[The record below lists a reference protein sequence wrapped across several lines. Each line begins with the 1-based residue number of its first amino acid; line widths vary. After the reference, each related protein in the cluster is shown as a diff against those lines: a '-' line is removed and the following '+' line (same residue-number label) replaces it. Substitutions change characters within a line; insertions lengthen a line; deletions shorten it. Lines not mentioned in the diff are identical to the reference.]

1 MKTLIDNFFNLTA
14 AEDSWRLLLYGLL
27 NLLKLVAVSSVLA
40 LIVGAVFLS
49 MRRSHRKWLSGVQI
63 WLIDIVRGIPPLVLL
78 VVVYYLV
85 PPIGP
90 ITINTFTAAVA
101 TFGVVQG
108 AYVSEILRGGLAAV
122 DRGQYEASAALGL
135 RPRQV
140 VRHVISPQ
148 VFRVVIPPMTSQA
161 TQLVRDA
168 SLTFFIGYEEIVTRS
183 REAVSLTSNS
193 TPYTMALVIYA
204 VLLLT
209 LQYIARRLEAARVP
223 EEKSKDVRQR
233 LRRLRRATGP
243 GRVGYPQIPWRARG
257 S

>member
-1 MKTLIDNFFNLTA
+1 MG
-14 AEDSWRLLLYGLL
+14 GLF
-27 NLLKLVAVSSVLA
+27 LA
-40 LIVGAVFLS
+40 
-49 MRRSHRKWLSGVQI
+49 MRRAHQRWLSHAQV
-63 WLIDIVRGIPPLVLL
+63 WLIDTVRGIPPLVLL

-90 ITINTFTAAVA
+90 IAINTFTAAVI

-122 DRGQYEASAALGL
+122 DPGQYEASAALGL
-135 RPRQV
+135 KPRQM

-168 SLTFFIGYEEIVTRS
+168 SLTFFIGYEEIVTRA

-193 TPYTMALVIYA
+193 TPYTMALFIYA
-204 VLLLT
+204 VLLLSM
-209 LQYIARRLEAARVP
+209 QYIARRLEAAPMP

-233 LRRLRRATGP
+233 FGKQRRIAGP
-243 GRVGYPQIPWRARG
+243 GRVGYPQIFRRSRDPQGDQLERRSA
-257 S
+257 